1 MEKRRLI
8 SLRSV
13 LLQYLVRTA
22 LACLLVAVGWLLV
35 LLLWIQNSGLF
46 LPANQA
52 AQACQKA
59 AQDILPGM
67 TAATFDETQLDSLC
81 RYALFAA
88 PDSSEVLATN
98 MDAGHLQR
106 AMENRQGKTRW
117 HFGYT
122 QYYMT
127 SKLQDGTVCL
137 LQFDYAVP
145 YADPALRGVLPDMQ
159 TVHCILGI
167 LLLVGAVVW
176 STHRTGRFLTR
187 ETEKLTAAAQAVA
200 RKDLDSAVFSG
211 AKVREYESALQALQ
225 TMGDELTR
233 SHQKQ
238 WDMEQRQREQIIQL
252 SHKLKTPLTIIEGN
266 AELKK
271 SVRMMLDSRRMTH
284 SLLLVGEEGLGTGFA
299 ARCVAADYLY
309 PNGGAP
315 AEALLR
321 GECCR
326 AVAKAGKRDSGQ
338 VETGIVREAISV
350 SGMGS
355 GGRYLVGQVTAM
367 RSEIFNTSLSAEGR
381 AVLLY
386 HVERMN
392 EESANALLKV
402 MEEPPEGV
410 LFLLTADSLAG
421 VLPTIRSRCVSF
433 AVAPVSPEQCARY
446 CVAQGVDKKTAALYS
461 ELFDGHIGTVL
472 AAARDEARTAQV
484 EKALQLAKA
493 AADRDSYAA
502 ACLLAAYEKDKAG
515 AAALLT
521 DFRAVAAAGLR
532 QSPHAPVQGIAAQ
545 RALRLAEA
553 AIQRLGAQV
562 NPKIVLSVFAAKLA

>member
-1 MEKRRLI
+1 MG
-8 SLRSV
+8 SLKEIKVRIASIRS
-13 LLQYLVRTA
+13 T
-22 LACLLVAVGWLLV
+22 
-35 LLLWIQNSGLF
+35 
-46 LPANQA
+46 
-52 AQACQKA
+52 QK
-59 AQDILPGM
+59 I
-67 TAATFDETQLDSLC
+67 TAAMKMVSSAKFHHAQTQTEHTLT
-81 RYALFAA
+81 YA
-88 PDSSEVLATN
+88 N
-98 MDAGHLQR
+98 
-106 AMENRQGKTRW
+106 
-117 HFGYT
+117 
-122 QYYMT
+122 
-127 SKLQDGTVCL
+127 KLSAILNGL
-137 LQFDYAVP
+137 LSAE
-145 YADPALRGVLPDMQ
+145 
-159 TVHCILGI
+159 C
-167 LLLVGAVVW
+167 
-176 STHRTGRFLTR
+176 
-187 ETEKLTAAAQAVA
+187 
-200 RKDLDSAVFSG
+200 DLDSPYTEQRKVSKVAIAVFASSTG
-211 AKVREYESALQALQ
+211 LCGTFNANIWKELSATIQTYKNQQIEVRLYPIGKKIADELHKAGYSFDTDFITIGEKPSYESAVSLANRL
-225 TMGDELTR
+225 MELFVTGKADR
-233 SHQKQ
+233 VELLYHHFKNMATQVVTHKTYLP
-238 WDMEQRQREQIIQL
+238 L
-252 SHKLKTPLTIIEGN
+252 SLSDTEAAETATDYILEPSAEELRNRLFPKLLNLTIYTI
-266 AELKK
+266 L
-271 SVRMMLDSRRMTH
+271 LDTST
-284 SLLLVGEEGLGTGFA
+284 
-299 ARCVAADYLY
+299 
-309 PNGGAP
+309 

-326 AVAKAGKRDSGQ
+326 AVGKPGDRDSGH

-350 SGMGS
+350 AGMGA
-355 GGRYLVGQVTAM
+355 GGKYLVSQVKAM

-386 HVERMN
+386 HVEKMN

-410 LFLLTADSLAG
+410 LFLLTADSLAS

-446 CVAQGVDKKTAALYS
+446 CAAQGVDKKTAALYS

-472 AAARDEARTAQV
+472 AAAQDEARTAQV

-562 NPKIVLSVFAAKLA
+562 NPKIVLSVFAAKFRAL

>member
-1 MEKRRLI
+1 M
-8 SLRSV
+8 
-13 LLQYLVRTA
+13 
-22 LACLLVAVGWLLV
+22 
-35 LLLWIQNSGLF
+35 
-46 LPANQA
+46 
-52 AQACQKA
+52 
-59 AQDILPGM
+59 M
-67 TAATFDETQLDSLC
+67 LD
-81 RYALFAA
+81 R
-88 PDSSEVLATN
+88 
-98 MDAGHLQR
+98 M
-106 AMENRQGKTRW
+106 
-117 HFGYT
+117 
-122 QYYMT
+122 
-127 SKLQDGTVCL
+127 
-137 LQFDYAVP
+137 
-145 YADPALRGVLPDMQ
+145 
-159 TVHCILGI
+159 
-167 LLLVGAVVW
+167 
-176 STHRTGRFLTR
+176 
-187 ETEKLTAAAQAVA
+187 
-200 RKDLDSAVFSG
+200 
-211 AKVREYESALQALQ
+211 
-225 TMGDELTR
+225 
-233 SHQKQ
+233 
-238 WDMEQRQREQIIQL
+238 
-252 SHKLKTPLTIIEGN
+252 EGN
-266 AELKK
+266 AELKT
-271 SVRMMLDSRRMTH
+271 SVRQMLASRRLTH
-284 SLLLVGEEGLGTGFA
+284 SVLLVGEDGLGAGFA
-299 ARCVAADYLY
+299 ARCIAADYLY
-309 PNGGAP
+309 PAGGAP

-410 LFLLTADSLAG
+410 LFLLTADSLAS

-493 AADRDSYAA
+493 ATAHDSYAA
-502 ACLLAAYEKDKAG
+502 AVLLAAFEKDKAG
-515 AAALLT
+515 AAALLA

-532 QSPHAPVQGIAAQ
+532 GSPHAPVQGADAQ

-562 NPKIVLSVFAAKLA
+562 NPKIVLSVFAANLA